1 MNRHRRVSVGQS
13 VLGSAREAGM
23 AAAQEVC
30 DPDLRLLVVFSSH
43 KYSLGELVDAV
54 GDVARDVPVIGCS
67 TVDEIGPMATFDSG
81 VVVVGFSGDFA
92 ITVGHATD
100 FTDPRR
106 VGETV
111 ARALLPLPDLP
122 HKVVLMLTD
131 SLAGDQQ
138 EMIRGAYAVLGAHV
152 ALVGGGAGDDMRMV
166 TSRQVI
172 GRKVM
177 TNAVVAACIA
187 SEGPFGLSVRH
198 GWHCQ
203 GEAMMVTASRG
214 NDVYTLD
221 DRPALDVYLE
231 RHEAPAGIE
240 TDRAAFA
247 EFALTRPLNVARR
260 GDVAVRHVLG
270 ADPAVRKVYCAGTV
284 PRGAALWLAS
294 GDIDSTLAAADLAS
308 AEAIGALG
316 RSQPLAMLV
325 FDCAGR
331 RAVLGGAGL
340 KAERQAMR
348 ERAGTAP
355 VAGFYSYGEIA
366 RITGANGF
374 HNQTIVTLALS

>member
-198 GWHCQ
+198 GCL
-203 GEAMMVTASRG
+203 S
-214 NDVYTLD
+214 
-221 DRPALDVYLE
+221 
-231 RHEAPAGIE
+231 
-240 TDRAAFA
+240 
-247 EFALTRPLNVARR
+247 
-260 GDVAVRHVLG
+260 
-270 ADPAVRKVYCAGTV
+270 
-284 PRGAALWLAS
+284 
-294 GDIDSTLAAADLAS
+294 
-308 AEAIGALG
+308 G
-316 RSQPLAMLV
+316 RSNDGHSEP
-325 FDCAGR
+325 R
-331 RAVLGGAGL
+331 
-340 KAERQAMR
+340 K
-348 ERAGTAP
+348 
-355 VAGFYSYGEIA
+355 
-366 RITGANGF
+366 
-374 HNQTIVTLALS
+374 